1 MGLFFVRGAIGAV
14 LLTSLAVV
22 SLATGIAALLGP
34 RLRGHRSSASL
45 AGRSWVTVAGVV
57 LVVLGVV
64 LGTIGV
70 IDIVSWAADR

>member
-34 RLRGHRSSASL
+34 RLRGHPSSASL

>member
-14 LLTSLAVV
+14 LITSLAVV

-34 RLRGHRSSASL
+34 RLRGRPGSASL
-45 AGRSWVTVAGVV
+45 AGRSWVTVAGIV
-57 LVVLGVV
+57 LVVFGVV